1 LKWISWIQFTA
12 RLIRLRVSET
22 WSDIKARGFAG
33 RLEAAHQGL
42 NPTVIARVPSG
53 WAVLGDGQ
61 RLPGYSLILSDPLV
75 PSLND
80 LPHSAQMVF
89 LRDVAL
95 LGRASEDVTDCARVN
110 YGIYGNSDPYLHAHV
125 FARYAWEEP
134 ERARVP
140 VWKSYSLE
148 ELNAEEVQFSLE
160 KHGELRDKLEV
171 RLLELLRNADLD

>member
-1 LKWISWIQFTA
+1 MSK
-12 RLIRLRVSET
+12 T
-22 WSDIKARGFAG
+22 WSEFKARGIPG

-61 RLPGYSLILSDPLV
+61 RLSGYALILSDPLV

-80 LPHSAQMVF
+80 LPLEAQMVF
-89 LRDVAL
+89 LRDMAL
-95 LGRASEDVTDCARVN
+95 LGRAIEDVTGCARVN
-110 YGIYGNSDPYLHAHV
+110 YGIYGNTDPYLHAHV

-140 VWKSYSLE
+140 VWKAYSLD
-148 ELNAEEVQFSLE
+148 ELYAEEFQFSLE
-160 KHGELRDKLEV
+160 KHGEPRAKLEV
-171 RLLELLRNADLD
+171 RLLELLRESDSS

>member
-1 LKWISWIQFTA
+1 M
-12 RLIRLRVSET
+12 SET
-22 WSDIKARGFAG
+22 WPEFKARGIPG
-33 RLEAAHQGL
+33 RLEAAYRGL

-80 LPHSAQMVF
+80 LALEDQMLF
-89 LRDVAL
+89 LRDMAL
-95 LGRASEDVTDCARVN
+95 LGRAIQDVTDCARVN

-140 VWKSYSLE
+140 VWRSYPSE
-148 ELNAEEVQFSLE
+148 ELYAENVMFSLE
-160 KHGELRDKLEV
+160 RHGELRSNLEV
-171 RLLELLRNADLD
+171 RLLELLHQANLG

>member
-1 LKWISWIQFTA
+1 MPESTPA
-12 RLIRLRVSET
+12 T
-22 WSDIKARGFAG
+22 WSEFKARGIPG

-80 LPHSAQMVF
+80 LPLEAQVVF
-89 LRDVAL
+89 LRDMAL
-95 LGRASEDVTDCARVN
+95 LGRAVQDVTDCARVN
-110 YGIYGNSDPYLHAHV
+110 YSVYGNSDPYLHAHV

-134 ERARVP
+134 KRARVP
-140 VWKSYSLE
+140 VWKSYLLE
-148 ELNAEEVQFSLE
+148 ELYAEEHQFSLE
-160 KHGELRDKLEV
+160 KHSELRGKFEV
-171 RLLELLRNADLD
+171 RLLELMRETDLG

>member
-1 LKWISWIQFTA
+1 MRW
-12 RLIRLRVSET
+12 SEF
-22 WSDIKARGFAG
+22 KARGFDG

-80 LPHSAQMVF
+80 LALEAQMLF
-89 LRDVAL
+89 LRDMAL
-95 LGRASEDVTDCARVN
+95 LGRAIQDVTDCARVN

-125 FARYAWEEP
+125 FARYAWEDP

-140 VWKSYSLE
+140 VWKSYPLDEPS
-148 ELNAEEVQFSLE
+148 AEEFQFTLE
-160 KHGELRDKLEV
+160 KHTDLRSKLEV
-171 RLLELLRNADLD
+171 RLLELLPESGPS

>member
-1 LKWISWIQFTA
+1 MSESVSASW
-12 RLIRLRVSET
+12 SEF
-22 WSDIKARGFAG
+22 KARGFAG

-61 RLPGYSLILSDPLV
+61 RLPGYALILSDPLV

-80 LPHSAQMVF
+80 LPLEAQMVF
-89 LRDVAL
+89 LRDMAL
-95 LGRASEDVTDCARVN
+95 LGRAIQDVTDCARVN

-134 ERARVP
+134 KRARVP
-140 VWKSYSLE
+140 VWMSYPLD
-148 ELNAEEVQFSLE
+148 ELSAEEFQFTLE
-160 KHGELRDKLEV
+160 RHGELRGQLEV
-171 RLLELLRNADLD
+171 RLLELLRESDLA

>member
-1 LKWISWIQFTA
+1 M
-12 RLIRLRVSET
+12 VET
-22 WSDIKARGFAG
+22 WSEFKARGFAG
-33 RLEAAHQGL
+33 RLEAAHLGL

-80 LPHSAQMVF
+80 LSLEAQMVF
-89 LRDVAL
+89 LRDMAL
-95 LGRASEDVTDCARVN
+95 LGRAIEDVTDCARVN
-110 YGIYGNSDPYLHAHV
+110 YGIYGNSDPFLHAHV

-140 VWKSYSLE
+140 VWKSYPLD
-148 ELNAEEVQFSLE
+148 ELNAEDVQFSLE
-160 KHGELRDKLEV
+160 KHGELRAELEV
-171 RLLELLRNADLD
+171 RLLGLLREAGLS

>member
-1 LKWISWIQFTA
+1 MDFMASVYGLVGFLTRW
-12 RLIRLRVSET
+12 SEF
-22 WSDIKARGFAG
+22 KARGFAG

-80 LPHSAQMVF
+80 LALEAQMLF
-89 LRDVAL
+89 LRDMAL
-95 LGRASEDVTDCARVN
+95 LGRAIQDVTDCARVN

-125 FARYAWEEP
+125 FARYAWEDP

-140 VWKSYSLE
+140 VWKSYSPDE
-148 ELNAEEVQFSLE
+148 PSAEEFQFTLE
-160 KHGELRDKLEV
+160 KHTDLRSKLEV
-171 RLLELLRNADLD
+171 RLLELLPESGPS

>member
-1 LKWISWIQFTA
+1 M
-12 RLIRLRVSET
+12 SET
-22 WSDIKARGFAG
+22 WPEFKARGFAG
-33 RLEAAHQGL
+33 RLEAAYEGL
-42 NPTVIARVPSG
+42 NPTVIVRVPSG

-80 LPHSAQMVF
+80 LKLEAQMLF

-95 LGRASEDVTDCARVN
+95 LGRAVQDLTGCARVN

-140 VWKSYSLE
+140 VWKSYPLE
-148 ELNAEEVQFSLE
+148 ELYAEEFQFSLE
-160 KHGELRDKLEV
+160 KHSELRAKLEA
-171 RLLELLRNADLD
+171 RLLELLREADLS

>member
-1 LKWISWIQFTA
+1 M
-12 RLIRLRVSET
+12 SET
-22 WSDIKARGFAG
+22 WSEYKARGIPG

-80 LPHSAQMVF
+80 LSLEAQMVF
-89 LRDVAL
+89 LRDMAL
-95 LGRASEDVTDCARVN
+95 LGRAIEDVTDCARVN
-110 YGIYGNSDPYLHAHV
+110 YGIYGNTDPYLHAHV

-134 ERARVP
+134 ERARHP
-140 VWKSYSLE
+140 VWRHYSLE
-148 ELNAEEVQFSLE
+148 ELYADDVMFSFE
-160 KHGELRDKLEV
+160 KHAELRSKLEA
-171 RLLELLRNADLD
+171 RLLELLRESD